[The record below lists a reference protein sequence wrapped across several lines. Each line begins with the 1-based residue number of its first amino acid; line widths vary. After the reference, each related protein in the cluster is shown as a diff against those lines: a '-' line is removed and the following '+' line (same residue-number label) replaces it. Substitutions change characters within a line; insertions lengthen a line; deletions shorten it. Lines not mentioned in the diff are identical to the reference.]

1 MSLINKML
9 LDLDKRGADAVAD
22 EPRYAQIR
30 TVNLPPARQKWWW
43 VFLPIA
49 LFGGI
54 LAWLIFV
61 QFLPNW
67 KTRQAAIPS
76 TANHNALISL
86 PSPKIVLAS
95 ASQAEVPV
103 VVPAVAADVT
113 VTAPPLA
120 NLPLSLR
127 LAAGLDKSRISA
139 TSATE
144 KVVVP
149 TVVAKVERI
158 SPEAN
163 DTNDKIKSAQVQS
176 TVKPPEP
183 VTVVS
188 KFIKE
193 TTPQQRTESEYRQ
206 ATVLKQQ
213 GRSAEAIL
221 MLEQTLK
228 SDPQHTAA
236 RQTLISL
243 LLEAKRHDDAMRW
256 LQQWLSAD
264 RNQVGMA
271 MILARLQVEKGMTP
285 GATETL
291 QRSLPFAQ
299 DKPDFLAFMAA
310 LQQRQA
316 HHKEA
321 ADLYREALKR
331 MPQNAVWLMGL
342 AISLQADGR
351 NQDALDAFR
360 QAKDGS
366 GLSPELLAFVE
377 QKISQLQR

>member
-9 LDLDKRGADAVAD
+9 LDLDKRGADAVGA
-22 EPRYAQIR
+22 EPMYAQIR
-30 TVNLPPARQKWWW
+30 TVNSLPSRRAWRW
-43 VFLPIA
+43 VFLPTAI
-49 LFGGI
+49 FGGI
-54 LAWLIFV
+54 LAWLLLT

-67 KTRQAAIPS
+67 TTRQAAIPF
-76 TANHNALISL
+76 
-86 PSPKIVLAS
+86 IVN
-95 ASQAEVPV
+95 QAVPV
-103 VVPAVAADVT
+103 VLPSSKIL
-113 VTAPPLA
+113 LA
-120 NLPLSLR
+120 NAPQAVEPAAAPEVAMPPIADLPLFLKLSD
-127 LAAGLDKSRISA
+127 GLDKNPVSITTA
-139 TSATE
+139 TA
-144 KVVVP
+144 KNVAPV
-149 TVVAKVERI
+149 VVAKVERM
-158 SPEAN
+158 SPDASEK
-163 DTNDKIKSAQVQS
+163 TDKNKLVQTLPLLKPSDQSA
-176 TVKPPEP
+176 
-183 VTVVS
+183 VVS
-188 KFIKE
+188 KFTKE
-193 TTPQQRTESEYRQ
+193 ITPQQAAEGEYRQ
-206 ATVLKQQ
+206 ATVLQQQ
-213 GRSAEAIL
+213 GRTAEAVS

-228 SDPQHTAA
+228 SDAQHTAA

-243 LLEAKRHDDAMRW
+243 LLESKRHDDAMRW

-264 RNQVGMA
+264 RNQLGMA

-285 GATETL
+285 SATETL

-310 LQQRQA
+310 LQQRQS

-331 MPQNAVWLMGL
+331 IPQNAVWSMGL

-351 NQDALDAFR
+351 NQDALDAYK